1 MWCCSRSRSS
11 RCRSTARSPVLPA
24 CAAARSSSEIAAAI
38 HVTLV
43 SSASSGP
50 SAPAMPPAP
59 RCAISLPSSSRPKLY
74 GPRWETTITRRL
86 PSLQLAVQPEPV
98 LELAGRQ
105 ELPPYDLPARG
116 SHLGRAL
123 GRAQQVGGPLR
134 RGLDVVDQ
142 VAVHSVFDL

>member
-11 RCRSTARSPVLPA
+11 SRRSTDRSPVLPA

-38 HVTLV
+38 HVTSI

-74 GPRWETTITRRL
+74 GPRWETTITRPL

-116 SHLGRAL
+116 SHLGRAP
-123 GRAQQVGGPLR
+123 GRAQAVRGLR
-134 RGLDVVDQ
+134 RPDLALVDP
-142 VAVHSVFDL
+142 